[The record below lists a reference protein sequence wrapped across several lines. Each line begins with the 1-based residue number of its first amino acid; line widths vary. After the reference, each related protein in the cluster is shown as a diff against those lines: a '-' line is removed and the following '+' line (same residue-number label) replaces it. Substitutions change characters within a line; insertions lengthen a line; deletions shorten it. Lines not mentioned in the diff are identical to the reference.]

1 MAKSAPLHPI
11 EASALHARRERVFLV
26 LAGLFLGSL
35 TMLNILG
42 ISRFVK
48 LFTLGPDE
56 APWVFAVAVGVIPYP
71 VTFLCTDFISEFY
84 GRARANAVVWMGLAL
99 NIFVVGVLWIG
110 GSLPG
115 FEALDGDGGI
125 AKDAAGRL
133 PVFFEVRALAF
144 GAVVA
149 SMLAYLAAQ
158 LCDVHVF
165 HFWKRVTRG
174 KHLWLRNNG
183 STLVSQVVDTG
194 TVILVT
200 YWIGG
205 LAGVIDES
213 RPVTGQLLLLM
224 ATGYLFKFS
233 FALIDTIPFYLG
245 SRWLKRYLRY
255 DPITEQ
261 NLTEEEACQ
270 SSAAFSMDPSPA
282 TASTKTI

>member
-1 MAKSAPLHPI
+1 
-11 EASALHARRERVFLV
+11 
-26 LAGLFLGSL
+26 
-35 TMLNILG
+35 MLNILG

-144 GAVVA
+144 SAVVA

-165 HFWKRVTRG
+165 HFWKRVTRKTPLAPKQWFHFG
-174 KHLWLRNNG
+174 QP
-183 STLVSQVVDTG
+183 S
-194 TVILVT
+194 
-200 YWIGG
+200 GG
-205 LAGVIDES
+205 YRYGHFGDLLDWWAGGCD
-213 RPVTGQLLLLM
+213 
-224 ATGYLFKFS
+224 
-233 FALIDTIPFYLG
+233 
-245 SRWLKRYLRY
+245 
-255 DPITEQ
+255 
-261 NLTEEEACQ
+261 
-270 SSAAFSMDPSPA
+270 
-282 TASTKTI
+282 

>member
-1 MAKSAPLHPI
+1 MANSAPLHPI
-11 EASALHARRERVFLV
+11 EASALHARRERVFLI

-48 LFTLGPDE
+48 LFTLGTDE

-99 NIFVVGVLWIG
+99 NIFVVGVLWVG

-115 FEALDGDGGI
+115 FEALDDQGAI
-125 AKDAAGRL
+125 ARDAAGRL

-144 GAVVA
+144 GAVAA

-158 LCDVHVF
+158 LCDVQVF
-165 HFWKRVTRG
+165 HFWKRVTNG

-183 STLVSQVVDTG
+183 STLVSQLVDTG

-205 LAGVIDES
+205 LTGVIDES
-213 RPVTGQLLLLM
+213 RPAAGQLLVLM
-224 ATGYLFKFS
+224 ATGYLFKFG

-245 SRWLKRYLRY
+245 SRWLRRYLKY
-255 DPITEQ
+255 DPITER
-261 NLTEEEACQ
+261 NLA
-270 SSAAFSMDPSPA
+270 SPNE
-282 TASTKTI
+282 T

>member
-1 MAKSAPLHPI
+1 MADSAPLHPI
-11 EASALHARRERVFLV
+11 EASALHARRERVFLI

-48 LFTLGPDE
+48 LFTLGTDE

-99 NIFVVGVLWIG
+99 NIFVVGVLWVG

-115 FEALDGDGGI
+115 FEALDDQGAI
-125 AKDAAGRL
+125 ARDAAGRL

-158 LCDVHVF
+158 LCDVQVF
-165 HFWKRVTRG
+165 HFWKRVTNG

-183 STLVSQVVDTG
+183 STLVSQLVDTG

-205 LAGVIDES
+205 LTGVIDES
-213 RPVTGQLLLLM
+213 RPAAGQLLVLM
-224 ATGYLFKFS
+224 ATGYLFKFG

-245 SRWLKRYLRY
+245 SRWLRRYLRY
-255 DPITEQ
+255 DPITER
-261 NLTEEEACQ
+261 NLTEDEACQ
-270 SSAAFSMDPSPA
+270 SSAAFSMDPSHA
-282 TASTKTI
+282 TASTKTN

>member
-1 MAKSAPLHPI
+1 MANSAPLHPI
-11 EASALHARRERVFLV
+11 EASALHARRERVFLI

-48 LFTLGPDE
+48 LFTLGTDE

-99 NIFVVGVLWIG
+99 NIFVVGVLWVG

-115 FEALDGDGGI
+115 FEALDDQGAI
-125 AKDAAGRL
+125 ARDAAGRL

-158 LCDVHVF
+158 LCDVQVF
-165 HFWKRVTRG
+165 HFWKRLTNG

-183 STLVSQVVDTG
+183 STLVSQLVDTG

-205 LAGVIDES
+205 LTGVIDES
-213 RPVTGQLLLLM
+213 RPAAGQLLVLM
-224 ATGYLFKFS
+224 ATGYLFKFG

-245 SRWLKRYLRY
+245 SRWLRRYLRY
-255 DPITEQ
+255 DPITER
-261 NLTEEEACQ
+261 NLTEDEACQ

-282 TASTKTI
+282 TASTKTN

>member
-1 MAKSAPLHPI
+1 MADSAPLHPI
-11 EASALHARRERVFLV
+11 EASALHARRERVFLI

-48 LFTLGPDE
+48 LFTLGTDE

-99 NIFVVGVLWIG
+99 NIFVVGVLWVG

-115 FEALDGDGGI
+115 FEALDDQGAI
-125 AKDAAGRL
+125 ARDAAGRL

-158 LCDVHVF
+158 LCDVQVF
-165 HFWKRVTRG
+165 HFWKRVTNG

-183 STLVSQVVDTG
+183 STLVSQLVDTG

-205 LAGVIDES
+205 LTGVIDES
-213 RPVTGQLLLLM
+213 RPAAGQLLVLM
-224 ATGYLFKFS
+224 ATGYLLKFG

-245 SRWLKRYLRY
+245 SRWLRRYLRY
-255 DPITEQ
+255 DPITER
-261 NLTEEEACQ
+261 NLTEDEACQ

-282 TASTKTI
+282 TASTKTN